1 VNNLI
6 FEPRQISLQ
15 GRFLEDL
22 RLLIGIDLSLC
33 D

>member
-6 FEPRQISLQ
+6 FKPRQISLQ
-15 GRFLEDL
+15 GRFLEYL